1 MSMFEKRNTGTQT
14 EGRTKPPQSQGAAFD
29 APRPTPQTVRAA
41 ALIGPAI
48 KISGEISGEEGL
60 TIEGAVD
67 GTINLPN
74 HAVSVGRS
82 GVVKANI
89 SAAVVSIQGRV
100 KGDIVGSKKVTLTAN
115 ARVQGNISAPRV
127 NLEDGAKFKGTID
140 MHPAEDPAAQPAP
153 SKPLPAAPAAVNRP
167 AAPSKPGTGPAPKAA
182 AGKPSR

>member
-1 MSMFEKRNTGTQT
+1 MSMFEKRNTGAQT
-14 EGRTKPPQSQGAAFD
+14 EGQTKLSQGQGTAFEATRP
-29 APRPTPQTVRAA
+29 APQKDPTR

-89 SAAVVSIQGRV
+89 SAAIVSIQGRV
-100 KGDIVGSKKVTLTAN
+100 KGDIVGSKKVILSAN
-115 ARVQGNISAPRV
+115 ARVQGNITAPRV
-127 NLEDGAKFKGTID
+127 NLEDGAKFKGSID

-167 AAPSKPGTGPAPKAA
+167 AAPSKPGTGPAPRAA